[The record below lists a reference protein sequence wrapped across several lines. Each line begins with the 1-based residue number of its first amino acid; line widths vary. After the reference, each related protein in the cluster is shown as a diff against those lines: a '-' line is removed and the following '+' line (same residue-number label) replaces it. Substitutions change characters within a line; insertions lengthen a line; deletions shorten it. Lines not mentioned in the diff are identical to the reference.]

1 MARAL
6 EIKGGGLRTFL
17 RFAPWVGAGCLL
29 LAPLVAMQFSGEVDW
44 TGFDFMVM
52 GLMMLAV
59 LIPWELAVR
68 TSRDLAH
75 LAGCALTLGG
85 CFVLLWVTL
94 AVGVIGSEDNAANL
108 MFFAVIGA
116 AVLGAVVS
124 LVRGAGMARTLFAM
138 AVLQVGIGAIAL
150 AGQLGAEGE
159 RWPVD
164 VTGVT
169 AFFALLWLVAGIL
182 FRLSA
187 RTQAAATAG

>member
-1 MARAL
+1 MARVL

-17 RFAPWVGAGCLL
+17 RFAPWIGAGCLL
-29 LAPLVAMQFSGEVDW
+29 LAPLVAMQFSDEVDW
-44 TGFDFMVM
+44 TPFDFMVM
-52 GLMMLAV
+52 GAMMLAV
-59 LIPWELAVR
+59 LIPWELALR

-85 CFVLLWVTL
+85 CFVLLWLTL

-124 LVRGAGMARTLFAM
+124 AVRAEGMARTLFAM

-150 AGQLGAEGE
+150 GAQLGTEGE

-164 VTGVT
+164 VIGVT
-169 AFFALLWLVAGIL
+169 GFFTLLWLVAGVL
-182 FRLSA
+182 FRSSA
-187 RTQAAATAG
+187 RSAAEA